1 MATQIAATPLLTGE
15 DALRV
20 LEDMKIMPTE
30 NALKAFKMLEEEFSK
45 MVEEEGDD
53 D

>member
-1 MATQIAATPLLTGE
+1 MPTQIAATPLLTGE

-20 LEDMKIMPTE
+20 LEDTTE